1 MHHDNATACTS
12 RGVKQFLVSK
22 QITTL
27 NNASY
32 SPDLAPWGFF
42 LFVKLKEI
50 IKGTRFE
57 GVDDIETNVTAY
69 IKSMEKKEFEECFR
83 AGVGNLSL
91 AAGQN

>member
-1 MHHDNATACTS
+1 M
-12 RGVKQFLVSK
+12 KQFLVSK

-50 IKGTRFE
+50 IKGTHFE
-57 GVDDIETNVTAY
+57 GVNDIETNVTAY

-83 AGVGNLSL
+83 AWSRRMAKCVKVHVECFEGDR
-91 AAGQN
+91 